1 MLERIRA
8 VTDYIRA
15 DVEGFQKDWL
25 MCQREEQEK
34 YIREDKRQLK
44 KARKRLADID
54 KLITRIYEDM
64 VLGNLS
70 QEHCQKMLEG
80 YEAEQ
85 TALNNEVS

>member
-64 VLGNLS
+64 VLGNL
-70 QEHCQKMLEG
+70 
-80 YEAEQ
+80 
-85 TALNNEVS
+85 VS

>member
-34 YIREDKRQLK
+34 SILEDKRQLK

-64 VLGNLS
+64 VLDL
-70 QEHCQKMLEG
+70 
-80 YEAEQ
+80 
-85 TALNNEVS
+85 